1 MKLINKLFSLTL
13 TYKVL
18 AFIESIYYYLRDYFY
33 IKDTFYSYEL
43 KIVLAKYI
51 RCEVEKD
58 WLGRLYGIINPYID
72 INGKLDISS
81 MIIEMDG
88 EQTNNEEQL
97 KTWIY
102 KQIQLVYSLFKIEK
116 LGDYISLNVKHVGP
130 TNHDNYLIQFD
141 IASRK
146 YFAQCFKKMIK
157 QIFVYLIIAFI
168 MFLIFV

>member
-1 MKLINKLFSLTL
+1 MNFIKKLVSFTL
-13 TYKVL
+13 TYKLL
-18 AFIESIYYYLRDYFY
+18 AFIESTYYYIKDYFL

-51 RCEVEKD
+51 RCEVNKD

-88 EQTNNEEQL
+88 EQTNNEEQI
-97 KTWIY
+97 KAWIY

-116 LGDYISLNVKHVGP
+116 LGDYITLNVKHVGP
-130 TNHDNYLIQFD
+130 TNHDNYKIEFD

-146 YFAQCFKKMIK
+146 YFAQCFKKLVK
-157 QIFVYLIIAFI
+157 QILLYCFI
-168 MFLIFV
+168 GFILFLIFV